1 MKNLPT
7 LLAAGLLV
15 LIMAFYMCTFQVR
28 FTEVAIKKTFGEPSA
43 ETCTEPKLYLKWPWP
58 IQSVVK
64 FDKRIQLLDDRTEET
79 ITADSK
85 NIIIRTSTLW
95 KITDPYLFHLSF
107 PRQED
112 GEKQLR
118 SAIRAQKKAVIGR
131 YNFSNLVSTVPG
143 ERKLR
148 QIENDIMK
156 PVHAKWKERHG
167 VSIEYLGITKLTL
180 PESVTQAIFDSM
192 KKHEQNKAD
201 NYLAEGEAQGQQILA
216 AARAAKQR
224 IMAVAER
231 KADEIRNE
239 GNRVVSQLY
248 ALFEEEPELRIFLDK
263 LNAIEEAFSN
273 DTTFI
278 FDTSMTPIDLF
289 DEGPTASSDAGDLD
303 LIRIGQSMGNNES
316 ASAIDDRRNKP
327 RG

>member
-15 LIMAFYMCTFQVR
+15 VIVAFYMCTFQVR
-28 FTEVAIKKTFGEPSA
+28 FTEVAIKETFGEPSE
-43 ETCTEPKLYLKWPWP
+43 ETCTEPRLYFKWPWP

-64 FDKRIQLLDDRTEET
+64 FDKRIQILDDRTEET
-79 ITADSK
+79 VTADSK
-85 NIIIRTSTLW
+85 NIIITTSTLW
-95 KITDPYLFHLSF
+95 TIADPYLFHLSF

-131 YNFSNLVSTVPG
+131 YDFSNLVSTVPG

-148 QIENDIMK
+148 QIENDIK
-156 PVHAKWKERHG
+156 DPVRGKWLKRHG
-167 VSIEYLGITKLTL
+167 VDIKYFGITKLTL

-216 AARAAKQR
+216 AARAARQR

-231 KADEIRNE
+231 KADGIRNE
-239 GNRVVSQLY
+239 GNRVVSRLY
-248 ALFEEEPELRIFLDK
+248 AKFEEEPELRIFLDK

-278 FDTSMTPIDLF
+278 FDTGMTPIDLF
-289 DEGPTASSDAGDLD
+289 DEGAASSGDDLD
-303 LIRIGQSMGNNES
+303 LINIGQDMGRTNG
-316 ASAIDDRRNKP
+316 RRPKA